1 MRRLRRGSGS
11 GDQPQTPR
19 LSRRLHLRWQAD
31 VAIENST
38 EIESPCIG
46 ICRLDADGYCVGCQ
60 RSGEEIAL
68 WITLT
73 PAERRHLID
82 EVLPQREAARR

>member
-1 MRRLRRGSGS
+1 MNPLPS
-11 GDQPQTPR
+11 
-19 LSRRLHLRWQAD
+19 
-31 VAIENST
+31 

-68 WITLT
+68 WIGMSA
-73 PAERRHLID
+73 AERRHIIED
-82 EVLPQREAARR
+82 VLPQREAARR